1 MILAIR
7 KRLRD
12 MVAILV
18 LMTLAVAIGGYIL
31 DKQRLRF
38 PVIEEAPFRMKAAF
52 ETSQAIIPGQ
62 GQTVRV
68 AGIRIG
74 DIGKTEL
81 VEGRAVVTFD
91 LDPEYSELIR
101 TDATALMRPKTGL
114 KDMFIEVDPGT
125 PQAPVAGEDFVIP
138 VSNTLPDVN
147 ADEFLSALDAD
158 TRDYLRM
165 LLKGAAD
172 GLKGNADNLREVLR
186 RFEPTHRDLAAV
198 SKAAASRR
206 EELRRLIGALR
217 EVNEVLAER
226 DDDLAMVVDR
236 ASRWF
241 GALANERQNVA
252 STVRELPSTL
262 KQATSTLG
270 KVETLA
276 EELRP
281 ASDELR
287 TLAGPLERN
296 NRLTRPMALEAAP
309 ILRDDI
315 RPFVR
320 EAQPLVRELG
330 VTARRLVRSEP
341 GLTRTFT
348 VLNNFFNMLAHTP
361 NGAARPDVAGRS
373 AGFLFDL
380 AWTSHQSTNLFTNQ
394 DAHGTGRPIT
404 TGGTCAIIRSTVNSQ
419 PELEELLGLTGVLS
433 DPRVCG
439 EANS

>member
-7 KRLRD
+7 KHLRD
-12 MVAILV
+12 MIAIVA
-18 LMTLAVAIGGYIL
+18 LMTLSIFVGVYIL
-31 DKQRLRF
+31 DHQRMRF
-38 PVIEEAPFRMKAAF
+38 PVVEEAPFRLKAAF

-91 LDPEYSELIR
+91 IDQKYSELIR

-114 KDMFIEVDPGT
+114 KDMFVEVNPGT
-125 PQAPVAGEDFVIP
+125 PDAPVADENFVIP
-138 VSNTLPDVN
+138 VSQTLPDVN

-158 TRDYLRM
+158 TRDYLRI
-165 LLKGAAD
+165 LLKGAATGLD
-172 GLKGNADNLREVLR
+172 GRSDDLREVLR
-186 RFEPTHRDLAAV
+186 RFEPTHRDLAKV
-198 SKAAASRR
+198 SRAAASRR
-206 EELRRLIGALR
+206 AELRRLIGALR
-217 EVNEVLAER
+217 QVNEELAAK

-252 STVRELPSTL
+252 ATVRELPSTL

-276 EELRP
+276 EELKP
-281 ASDELR
+281 AADEIR

-296 NRLTRPMALEAAP
+296 NRLTLPMALEATP

-320 EAQPLVRELG
+320 EVRPLVRELG

-341 GLTRTFT
+341 GLTATFT
-348 VLNNFFNMLAHTP
+348 VLNNFFNMLANNP
-361 NGAARPDVAGRS
+361 NGAEGPEKTDRS
-373 AGFLFDL
+373 EGFLFDL
-380 AWTSHQSTNLFTNQ
+380 AWVGHESNNLFTNQ

-404 TGGTCAIIRSTVNSQ
+404 TGGTCAVIRSTVNSQ
-419 PELEELLGLTGVLS
+419 PQLEELLGLTGVLT

-439 EANS
+439 EPNA